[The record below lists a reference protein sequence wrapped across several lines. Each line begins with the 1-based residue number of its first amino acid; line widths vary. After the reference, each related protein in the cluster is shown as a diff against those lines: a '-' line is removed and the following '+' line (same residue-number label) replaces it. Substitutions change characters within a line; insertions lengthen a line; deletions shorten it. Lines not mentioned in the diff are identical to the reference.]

1 MTKEAKAADMSK
13 TEAETGVIAKLKKH
27 KASQTGTQDTTL
39 PETGIKVTWPKFQSH
54 GMWMKAQRLSKKN
67 PMGVA
72 DIYMAL
78 ICKFDGESM
87 TLTDFNDLVPTGDAL
102 HLLGEVMGEDED
114 EDDAGNALH

>member
-1 MTKEAKAADMSK
+1 MTKEQT
-13 TEAETGVIAKLKKH
+13 TEADTGVIAKLKKH
-27 KASQTGTQDTTL
+27 KAAKSGTQETQL

-78 ICKFDGESM
+78 ICKFDGEAV
-87 TLTDFNDLVPTGDAL
+87 TLTDFNELIPTGDAL
-102 HLLGEVMGEDED
+102 HLLGEVMGDD
-114 EDDAGNALH
+114 DAEDDVGNVHH